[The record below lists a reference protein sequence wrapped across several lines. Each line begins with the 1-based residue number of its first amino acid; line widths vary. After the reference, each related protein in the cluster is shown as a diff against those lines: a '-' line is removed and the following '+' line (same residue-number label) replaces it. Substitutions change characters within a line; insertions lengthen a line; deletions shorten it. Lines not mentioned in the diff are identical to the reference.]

1 MLSMLIYSIKHYHY
15 KILFEQSKFNIII
28 IYDKLIWSK
37 ESQQWRIE
45 NKHLEFG
52 SHHYSCVLSEIKV
65 KETFDNDK
73 L

>member
-1 MLSMLIYSIKHYHY
+1 MLSTLIYSIRHYHY
-15 KILFEQSKFNIII
+15 KIVFELSKFNIII

-45 NKHLEFG
+45 NKHLE
-52 SHHYSCVLSEIKV
+52 CVLSEIKV
-65 KETFDNDK
+65 KETFDND